1 MDANNLNIESTE
13 LILKMIQF
21 YDKWKN
27 SQFRVSTDTYDKR
40 IIGGDIS
47 KLLYEL
53 IDKKD
58 YSEFD
63 IKTFNSLLQIYTI
76 HQ

>member
-1 MDANNLNIESTE
+1 MNNNNLKIESTE
-13 LILKMIQF
+13 LVLKMIGF

-27 SQFRVSTDTYDKR
+27 SQFRVKTDTYDER
-40 IIGGDIS
+40 IIGSDIS

>member
-1 MDANNLNIESTE
+1 MDMNNLNIVPTE
-13 LILKMIQF
+13 LILKMIEF
-21 YDKWKN
+21 YDKWKH

-40 IIGGDIS
+40 IIGSDVS

>member
-1 MDANNLNIESTE
+1 MDVNNLNIESTE
-13 LILKMIQF
+13 LILKMIEF
-21 YDKWKN
+21 YNKWKH
-27 SQFRVSTDTYDKR
+27 SQFRVITDTYDKR
-40 IIGGDIS
+40 IIGSDVS
-47 KLLYEL
+47 KLLYEF